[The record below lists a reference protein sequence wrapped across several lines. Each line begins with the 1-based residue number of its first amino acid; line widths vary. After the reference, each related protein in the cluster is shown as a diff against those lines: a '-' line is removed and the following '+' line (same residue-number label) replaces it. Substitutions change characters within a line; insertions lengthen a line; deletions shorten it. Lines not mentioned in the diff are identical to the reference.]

1 MPPPS
6 KAKIKALR
14 EQGTLNTRPEGVH
27 DPLFA
32 ENDFFDPHD
41 LVQVKYEMLRRHHTE
56 SSAPGPTA
64 KDFGFS
70 RITFYQVL
78 KRFKEQGMEG
88 LLPKS
93 RGPKGAH
100 KLSEDLM
107 NFVEHEMAQSPPP
120 GTSPIADAIK
130 ARFGISVHPRSIE
143 RALARRQKKQRR

>member
-1 MPPPS
+1 MSMPS
-6 KAKIKALR
+6 ETKIKALR
-14 EQGTLNTRPEGVH
+14 EQGALNPRPEDIR

-56 SSAPGPTA
+56 GSAPGPTA

-88 LLPKS
+88 LLPRP

-100 KLSEDLM
+100 KLSEDLLD
-107 NFVEHEMAQSPPP
+107 FVEQSLAQSPPP
-120 GTSPIADAIK
+120 GASSLADAIK

-143 RALARRQKKQRR
+143 RAIVRRQKKRRR